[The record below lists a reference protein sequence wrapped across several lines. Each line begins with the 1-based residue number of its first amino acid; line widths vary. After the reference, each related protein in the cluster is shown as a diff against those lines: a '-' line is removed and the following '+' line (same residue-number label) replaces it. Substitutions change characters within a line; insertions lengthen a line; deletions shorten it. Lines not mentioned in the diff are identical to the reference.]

1 MTALNLHFQPHRR
14 PALLVQKYPSHRL
27 SDLAIARATKENRE
41 NTTLPVDVAS
51 YKCTLTRRENLRIQS
66 CVTHQPT
73 HSNPLVKAQA
83 LVFPQCSM
91 RTFKCQS
98 QSSEQHN
105 PCLRPA
111 IRHTCTSKP
120 LSTQNK
126 IITSGPSIFLT
137 SPTRACALSV
147 YLLKRA

>member
-1 MTALNLHFQPHRR
+1 MTTLNLHFQPHRR
-14 PALLVQKYPSHRL
+14 QALPVQKYPSHRL
-27 SDLAIARATKENRE
+27 SDPTIARATNKNHE
-41 NTTLPVDVAS
+41 NTTLPIDVAS
-51 YKCTLTRRENLRIQS
+51 YKCTLTRREDLRIQS

-83 LVFPQCSM
+83 PIFPRCSM
-91 RTFKCQS
+91 RTFKCRS

-105 PCLRPA
+105 PRPRPA
-111 IRHTCTSKP
+111 IRHTCTSEP